1 MNPRVLPGQTIYI
14 GWRKTDICEETAK
27 LEEPSA
33 ADRSAQLH
41 KELNHGANFFKAAG
55 MHGNEIVNDMVT

>member
-1 MNPRVLPGQTIYI
+1 MG
-14 GWRKTDICEETAK
+14 KTDICEETAK